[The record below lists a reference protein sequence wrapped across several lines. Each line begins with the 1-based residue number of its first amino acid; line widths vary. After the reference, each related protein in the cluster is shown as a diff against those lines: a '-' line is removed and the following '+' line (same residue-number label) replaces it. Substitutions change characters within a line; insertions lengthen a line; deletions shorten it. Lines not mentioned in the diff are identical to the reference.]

1 MPRQVL
7 GAGLQHEVRSQLQRA
22 LVDRSREG
30 RVDEQVHAGKA
41 IAHRREPAQIGHA
54 QVGIGRGLGDD
65 ELRPTG
71 PDGLGER
78 AQVARLDQRVL
89 HPEPGEE
96 RAHELA
102 RAAVAVR
109 GEDDVVARLEQL
121 EQGGG
126 HGGHPAG
133 EESAVLRTL
142 QRRDLALCSAD
153 RGIAVAAVLLPLEIA
168 LEVPGQLRGVGE
180 AVGRGADDRRGHGV
194 VRLAALL
201 ASVHG
206 QGGEAIFA
214 RHRRPAFPAH
224 RKPGA
229 RSCAPLPT
237 A

>member
-1 MPRQVL
+1 
-7 GAGLQHEVRSQLQRA
+7 
-22 LVDRSREG
+22 
-30 RVDEQVHAGKA
+30 
-41 IAHRREPAQIGHA
+41 
-54 QVGIGRGLGDD
+54 
-65 ELRPTG
+65 
-71 PDGLGER
+71 
-78 AQVARLDQRVL
+78 
-89 HPEPGEE
+89 
-96 RAHELA
+96 

-180 AVGRGADDRRGHGV
+180 AVGRGADDWCGHGV

-201 ASVHG
+201 ASV
-206 QGGEAIFA
+206 
-214 RHRRPAFPAH
+214 
-224 RKPGA
+224 
-229 RSCAPLPT
+229 
-237 A
+237 